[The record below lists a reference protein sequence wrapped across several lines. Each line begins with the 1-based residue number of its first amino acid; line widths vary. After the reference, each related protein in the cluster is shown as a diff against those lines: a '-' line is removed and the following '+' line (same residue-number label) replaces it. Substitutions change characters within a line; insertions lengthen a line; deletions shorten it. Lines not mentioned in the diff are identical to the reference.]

1 MPQLSPSGVAVRVR
15 DAHRSD
21 RRAVRGVLL
30 AAYRQYATVLPPAVF
45 GPYLADILDLDARD
59 GGPGGLKERSAGGV
73 RGTPR
78 GFPGESGARGAS
90 PPVVPGRLL
99 VAEHDRR
106 VVGAVTF
113 YEDAAAEG
121 LGWPAGWAGL
131 RALGVDPAARRLGV
145 GRALMDACLERAL
158 AARAPVL
165 CLHTA
170 AFMTAAVALY
180 GAMGFRRAPTF
191 DFEVPAGGGAP
202 PVAILA
208 YRLDLPHDHDDA

>member
-21 RRAVRGVLL
+21 RRAVRAVLL
-30 AAYRQYATVLPPAVF
+30 AAYREYAAVLPPAVF

-59 GGPGGLKERSAGGV
+59 GGPEGLGERSG
-73 RGTPR
+73 
-78 GFPGESGARGAS
+78 S
-90 PPVVPGRLL
+90 PPDVPGRLL

-106 VVGAVTF
+106 VVGAVSF

-131 RALGVDPAARRLGV
+131 RALGVDPGARRLGA

-170 AFMTAAVALY
+170 AFMTAAVAMY
-180 GAMGFRRAPTF
+180 EAMGFRRAPSF

-202 PVAILA
+202 PVGIIA
-208 YRLDLPHDHDDA
+208 YRLDLPHDNGHA

>member
-15 DAHRSD
+15 DAQRSD
-21 RRAVRGVLL
+21 RRAVRAVLL
-30 AAYRQYATVLPPAVF
+30 AAYREYAAVLPPAVF
-45 GPYLADILDLDARD
+45 GPYLADILDLDSRD
-59 GGPGGLKERSAGGV
+59 RGGGSGGLMERSG
-73 RGTPR
+73 
-78 GFPGESGARGAS
+78 S
-90 PPVVPGRLL
+90 PPAIPGRLL

-131 RALGVDPAARRLGV
+131 RALGVDPAARNLGA
-145 GRALMDACLERAL
+145 GRALMDACLERAV

-170 AFMTAAVALY
+170 AFMTAAVAIY
-180 GAMGFRRAPTF
+180 EAMGFRRAPEF
-191 DFEVPAGGGAP
+191 DFEVPAGAAP

-208 YRLDLPHDHDDA
+208 YRLDLPHDHDHA

>member
-1 MPQLSPSGVAVRVR
+1 MPQLSPPGVAVRVR

-21 RRAVRGVLL
+21 RRAVRAVLL
-30 AAYRQYATVLPPAVF
+30 AAYREYATVLPPAVF

-59 GGPGGLKERSAGGV
+59 GGPGGLKERSG
-73 RGTPR
+73 
-78 GFPGESGARGAS
+78 S
-90 PPVVPGRLL
+90 PPVVHGGRLL

-131 RALGVDPAARRLGV
+131 RALGVDPAARGLGA

-170 AFMTAAVALY
+170 AFMTAAVAMY
-180 GAMGFRRAPTF
+180 EAMGFRRAPAYDF
-191 DFEVPAGGGAP
+191 DVPAGGAAP
-202 PVAILA
+202 PVGILA
-208 YRLDLPHDHDDA
+208 YRLDLPHDHDA

>member
-15 DAHRSD
+15 DAQRSD
-21 RRAVRGVLL
+21 RRAVRAVLL
-30 AAYRQYATVLPPAVF
+30 AAYREYATVVPPAVF
-45 GPYLADILDLDARD
+45 GPYLADSLDLDARD
-59 GGPGGLKERSAGGV
+59 
-73 RGTPR
+73 RG
-78 GFPGESGARGAS
+78 
-90 PPVVPGRLL
+90 GRLL

-106 VVGAVTF
+106 VVGTVTY

-131 RALGVDPAARRLGV
+131 RALGVDPAARGHGA

-170 AFMTAAVALY
+170 AFMTAAVAIY
-180 GAMGFRRAPTF
+180 EAMGFRRAPVF
-191 DFEVPAGGGAP
+191 DFDVPAGGCAP
-202 PVAILA
+202 PVGILA
-208 YRLDLPHDHDDA
+208 YRLDLSDDQQ